1 MCESCWNVQAF
12 EAKKRTQ
19 EICDG
24 EQMIKLSIDE
34 LKSNLI
40 QEWARTHETNFQVFK
55 KAVPE
60 LNVDQFSFYT
70 RDESDQLHEIRV
82 HLT

>member
-12 EAKKRTQ
+12 EAKKQNQ
-19 EICDG
+19 EVCDG
-24 EQMIKLSIDE
+24 EQMIKMTIEE

-40 QEWARTHETNFQVFK
+40 QEWAKTHETNFQVFK
-55 KAVPE
+55 KAVPD
-60 LNVDQFSFYT
+60 LKVDQFSFFA
-70 RDESDQLHEIRV
+70 SDDSKNLHEIRV